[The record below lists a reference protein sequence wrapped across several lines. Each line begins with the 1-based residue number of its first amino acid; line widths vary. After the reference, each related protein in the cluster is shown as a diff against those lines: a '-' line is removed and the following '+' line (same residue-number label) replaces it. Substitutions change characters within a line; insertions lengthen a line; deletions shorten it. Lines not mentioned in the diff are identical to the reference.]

1 MPAPVRLIVNPAA
14 GGGRA
19 GRAAPAVERR
29 LSELGLDVRSAR
41 TRDLAHAAALALEAA
56 RGGEVVVALS
66 GDGMVGVIA
75 DALRDVRGAVI
86 GVLPGGRGNDLARV
100 LGIPDDP
107 LAACETIARGAARDL
122 DLGEVAA
129 ISGSGP
135 VARGRAFVGVAS
147 VGFDSDANRIANT
160 APARLGELVY
170 VYGALRALAAWRPA
184 RFELQLD
191 GEAARRSFTG
201 FSVGAANSRSY
212 GGGMRV
218 APNALLDDG
227 QLEVMVA
234 EHTSRVRFMTQLIP
248 RVFKGTH
255 VELPTVHVFP
265 AAEVTIRADRPFT
278 VYADGDPIAELPV
291 RIRALPA
298 AVKMLV
304 PAEAGADSPFRAPAA
319 AVGAQPPQSGESPA
333 DRGGAP
339 GTG

>member
-19 GRAAPAVERR
+19 GRVAPAVEHR
-29 LSELGLDVRSAR
+29 LSELGVDVRSAR
-41 TRDLAHAAALALEAA
+41 TRDLAHAAAIALEAA
-56 RGGEVVVALS
+56 QGGEAVVALS

-75 DALRDVRGAVI
+75 DALRDVPGAVI

-100 LGIPDDP
+100 LGIPEDP
-107 LAACETIARGAARDL
+107 LAACATIARGAAREL

-135 VARGRAFVGVAS
+135 EARGRAFVGVAS
-147 VGFDSDANRIANT
+147 VGFDSDANRIANA

-170 VYGALRALAAWRPA
+170 AYGALRALAAWRPA
-184 RFELQLD
+184 HFELQLD

-234 EHTSRVRFMTQLIP
+234 EHTSKVRFLTQLMP

-255 VELPTVHVFP
+255 VELPTVHLFR

-291 RIRALPA
+291 RVRALPA
-298 AVKMLV
+298 AVRMLV
-304 PAEAGADSPFRAPAA
+304 PAEAGPDLPFRGPIAA
-319 AVGAQPPQSGESPA
+319 MGSQPP
-333 DRGGAP
+333 RGGAAVADGGGGP